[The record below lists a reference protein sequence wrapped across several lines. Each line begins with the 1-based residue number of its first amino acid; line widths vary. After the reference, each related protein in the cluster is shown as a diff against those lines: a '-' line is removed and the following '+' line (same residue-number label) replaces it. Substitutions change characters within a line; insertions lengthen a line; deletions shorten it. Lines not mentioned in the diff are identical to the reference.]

1 LKFFDRW
8 IVLCFDNESIVRFL
22 LETQGTSMK
31 LSPLFQSLLVCS
43 ALASASSAH
52 ALSIAAFGG
61 ANAAPLA
68 SSLGLSG
75 ITVVPGSVAYSGV
88 SGSTLATTQV
98 GTYSG
103 FNLSGP
109 EGTRVL
115 NNGLVLASGNLAF
128 STTGNISTNYATSLS
143 GQVSNA
149 TLSTLAGGATTNDAS
164 SLSFKFTAQTGIN
177 AVSISFV
184 FATEEYPTQSVTD
197 IFGFFIDG
205 VNYAKFPD
213 GALIQNQAGS
223 SNFTQGWNI
232 EYNGVSKVL
241 SAVGLLD
248 STKAV
253 HTFEFGIADTD
264 DTVYD
269 SAVFISDFG
278 AGTTGSAT
286 GGVGTVIV
294 PTTPPP
300 TATVPV
306 PGSMLLLGVGALGLI
321 ARRKASV

>member
-1 LKFFDRW
+1 
-8 IVLCFDNESIVRFL
+8 
-22 LETQGTSMK
+22 MK
-31 LSPLFQSLLVCS
+31 LTLLFRSLLVCG
-43 ALASASSAH
+43 AIASASSAH
-52 ALSIAAFGG
+52 ALSITAFGS

-75 ITVVPGSVAYSGV
+75 ITLVPGSVTYAGA

-98 GTYSG
+98 GTFSG
-103 FNLSGP
+103 FSLSGP
-109 EGTRVL
+109 QGTRVL
-115 NNGLVLASGNLAF
+115 NNGVVLATGDLAF
-128 STTGNISTNYATSLS
+128 STSANVSNNYATSLAS
-143 GQVSNA
+143 EASN
-149 TLSTLAGGATTNDAS
+149 TKLSALAGGALTRDAS
-164 SLSFKFTAQTGIN
+164 SLSFQFTAQTGVN

-184 FATEEYPTQSVTD
+184 FATEEYPTQTVTD

-213 GALIQNQAGS
+213 GALVQNQAGS

-232 EYNGVSKVL
+232 EHNGISQVL
-241 SAVGLLD
+241 TAVGLLD
-248 STKAV
+248 STKTL

-264 DTVYD
+264 DTIYD

-278 AGTTGSAT
+278 AGTTGSTT

-300 TATVPV
+300 TGTVPV

-321 ARRKASV
+321 ARRKTIA

>member
-8 IVLCFDNESIVRFL
+8 IVLCLTNESIVDFL
-22 LETQGTSMK
+22 LKIQGRSMK
-31 LSPLFQSLLVCS
+31 LGPLFQSLLVCG
-43 ALASASSAH
+43 ALASAPSAH
-52 ALSIAAFGG
+52 ALSITAFGG

-88 SGSTLATTQV
+88 SGTTLTTTQV

-109 EGTRVL
+109 QGTRVL
-115 NNGLVLASGNLAF
+115 NNGIVLASGNLGF
-128 STTGNISTNYATSLS
+128 STTDNLSGNYATSLS
-143 GQVSNA
+143 GQVSSA
-149 TLSTLAGGATTNDAS
+149 TLSALAGGATTNDAS
-164 SLSFKFTAQTGIN
+164 SLSFQFTAQTGVN

-184 FATEEYPTQSVTD
+184 FATEEYPTQLVTD

-213 GALIQNQAGS
+213 GALIQNQSGS
-223 SNFTQGWNI
+223 SNFTVGWNI
-232 EYNGVSKVL
+232 EHNGVTKVL

-248 STKAV
+248 STKTI
-253 HTFEFGIADTD
+253 HTFEFGIADTN

-269 SAVFISDFG
+269 SAVFISNFG
-278 AGTTGSAT
+278 AGTTGSTT

-306 PGSMLLLGVGALGLI
+306 PGSMLLLGVGALSLI
-321 ARRKASV
+321 ARRKASA